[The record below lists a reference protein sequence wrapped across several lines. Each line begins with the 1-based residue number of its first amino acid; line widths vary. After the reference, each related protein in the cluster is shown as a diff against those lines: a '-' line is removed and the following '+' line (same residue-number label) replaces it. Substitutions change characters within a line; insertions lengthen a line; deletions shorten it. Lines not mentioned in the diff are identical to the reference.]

1 MYSTQSLAIC
11 SDTGVSFQPC
21 MAETTVPLNLS
32 TARIERLKSTAMLLW
47 ALAQVRLPILP
58 VLLYEPLAAA
68 TSRQD

>member
-11 SDTGVSFQPC
+11 SDKGVSFQPC

-32 TARIERLKSTAMLLW
+32 KAWIERLKSTAMLLW

-58 VLLYEPLAAA
+58 APFYKPLAAA
-68 TSRQD
+68 TNRRD